1 MQSRYARL
9 APLSALVFFV
19 LLFVAFI
26 VLGGNSPD
34 PDDPASKVLRFYT
47 DHRGQQQ
54 AASFILAV
62 GCVFLLWFV
71 TELRR
76 ELSERTNEPI
86 ANAAFAGGIVMVVGF
101 LAMASTH
108 FALSDSAHKLLPA
121 AAQGL
126 NAADGASWMISYVG

>member
-9 APLSALVFFV
+9 APLSGLVFFV

-26 VLGGNSPD
+26 VLGGDTPD
-34 PDDPASKVLRFYT
+34 SDASAAKVVSFYT

-62 GCVFLLWFV
+62 GCLFLLWFV

-76 ELSERTNEPI
+76 ELSERTNEPV
-86 ANAAFAGGIVMVVGF
+86 ANAAFAGGIVTV
-101 LAMASTH
+101 SYTH
-108 FALSDSAHKLLPA
+108 LTLPT
-121 AAQGL
+121 
-126 NAADGASWMISYVG
+126 NREV